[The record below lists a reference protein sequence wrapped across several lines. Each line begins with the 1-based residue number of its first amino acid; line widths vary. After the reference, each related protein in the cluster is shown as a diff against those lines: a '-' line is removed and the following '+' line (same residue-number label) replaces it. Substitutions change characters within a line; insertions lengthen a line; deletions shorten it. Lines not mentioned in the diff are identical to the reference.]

1 MQSPRGKAREG
12 LNPFGGG
19 RGGGGKRSLVK
30 NTRVTRSFTRGATS
44 VACWSRRRE
53 RERGCFMA
61 EHSLVIEYFGRGG
74 NEERAALLLVAC
86 FRLAPLNVTISRTC
100 SMRRHVRPRTSS
112 DKFQDL
118 ELWKSRDSGISLLP
132 FRLVRHSKSNLF
144 RSILDIF
151 VSFLFSYVIIGYGRR
166 KRYTNP

>member
-1 MQSPRGKAREG
+1 MQSPRGKDERGGVGG
-12 LNPFGGG
+12 LNSVVEE
-19 RGGGGKRSLVK
+19 GGKRSLVK

-44 VACWSRRRE
+44 VACWSRERE

-100 SMRRHVRPRTSS
+100 SMRRHFY
-112 DKFQDL
+112 DA
-118 ELWKSRDSGISLLP
+118 
-132 FRLVRHSKSNLF
+132 RH
-144 RSILDIF
+144 
-151 VSFLFSYVIIGYGRR
+151 VQHA
-166 KRYTNP
+166 

>member
-19 RGGGGKRSLVK
+19 RGRGGKRSLVK

-112 DKFQDL
+112 DKFRISNFGNL
-118 ELWKSRDSGISLLP
+118 ETLVFHFSR
-132 FRLVRHSKSNLF
+132 
-144 RSILDIF
+144 F
-151 VSFLFSYVIIGYGRR
+151 V
-166 KRYTNP
+166 